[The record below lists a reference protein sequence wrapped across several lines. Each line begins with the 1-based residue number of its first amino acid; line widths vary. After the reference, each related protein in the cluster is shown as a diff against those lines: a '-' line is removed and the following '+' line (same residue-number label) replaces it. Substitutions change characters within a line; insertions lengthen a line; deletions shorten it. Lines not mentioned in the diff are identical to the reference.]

1 MKRLPY
7 LMYKMGKRKFAYR
20 FIFLIPGLVS
30 LWSWWRGHPLIWGI
44 DSTFPISL
52 SDVGQYFHFGSNGYS
67 PVDARKF
74 PFLMPW
80 GLLLQAWHLLGIPW
94 SAGIAQKIY
103 IFSLITASGISMS
116 ALSRRLFPNLGEFSS
131 TIAGLFF
138 QVNLFCITTIWTSQS
153 YLMQQYSFL
162 PLLLYLVV
170 ITFENPSTKRLLWL
184 SAAWTVLMSVA
195 YITTPLVLLDWITVL
210 FFGAMLYRTKRQ
222 KLKSVLKSLLILQ
235 SSWLVFNLFWIV
247 PLLMNYSAT
256 FAQGISSLGGASSSA
271 IFSLNSVDFF
281 SAIRLEGYWGL
292 NYLIGSSSTYPWAHW
307 ESGFVNVA
315 AFLPIIFA
323 TIGMLDKG
331 FNDSIVIDEEKEK
344 TSFLAVMLIFF
355 IFLDTG
361 AREPLG
367 ALKIHAFMTLHLFD
381 SFRSVFQRFTE
392 YLIIPLAL
400 LLGLGIDVCM
410 KAKSSVNAVKTIA
423 KVFAIVTSLIFIV
436 LVPMPFWSGSLFD
449 QSGMLGSN
457 RITIPSNYT
466 KIAAVIA
473 SSKDEANTIVYP
485 LGNSPTT
492 YLNWNNGND
501 GYQGNQPLSL
511 MTNKPMIDSASKGS
525 YLSKALISSSNNPGR
540 FCEFLNNF
548 NIQYVVDEKDVNS
561 RIINSVGGFF
571 SLSLNNQNDKNC
583 LTIVRKYSNIVLY
596 RNDSWRPNLL
606 YFKQNLSSSKI
617 YAAHYSQ
624 GAFDSI
630 YVSEIPNNAKYLVF
644 NKPFSKN
651 WTANGSL
658 PTEGLG
664 TTVYKLSSNAR
675 KVTLTC
681 KTAIYSGVLLIFSIV
696 MFLLLALNA
705 FLKLNLINFWKERND
720 R

>member
-1 MKRLPY
+1 
-7 LMYKMGKRKFAYR
+7 
-20 FIFLIPGLVS
+20 
-30 LWSWWRGHPLIWGI
+30 
-44 DSTFPISL
+44 
-52 SDVGQYFHFGSNGYS
+52 
-67 PVDARKF
+67 
-74 PFLMPW
+74 
-80 GLLLQAWHLLGIPW
+80 
-94 SAGIAQKIY
+94 
-103 IFSLITASGISMS
+103 
-116 ALSRRLFPNLGEFSS
+116 
-131 TIAGLFF
+131 
-138 QVNLFCITTIWTSQS
+138 
-153 YLMQQYSFL
+153 
-162 PLLLYLVV
+162 
-170 ITFENPSTKRLLWL
+170 
-184 SAAWTVLMSVA
+184 
-195 YITTPLVLLDWITVL
+195 
-210 FFGAMLYRTKRQ
+210 
-222 KLKSVLKSLLILQ
+222 
-235 SSWLVFNLFWIV
+235 
-247 PLLMNYSAT
+247 
-256 FAQGISSLGGASSSA
+256 
-271 IFSLNSVDFF
+271 
-281 SAIRLEGYWGL
+281 
-292 NYLIGSSSTYPWAHW
+292 
-307 ESGFVNVA
+307 
-315 AFLPIIFA
+315 
-323 TIGMLDKG
+323 
-331 FNDSIVIDEEKEK
+331 
-344 TSFLAVMLIFF
+344 
-355 IFLDTG
+355 
-361 AREPLG
+361 
-367 ALKIHAFMTLHLFD
+367 
-381 SFRSVFQRFTE
+381 
-392 YLIIPLAL
+392 
-400 LLGLGIDVCM
+400 
-410 KAKSSVNAVKTIA
+410 
-423 KVFAIVTSLIFIV
+423 
-436 LVPMPFWSGSLFD
+436 
-449 QSGMLGSN
+449 
-457 RITIPSNYT
+457 
-466 KIAAVIA
+466 
-473 SSKDEANTIVYP
+473 
-485 LGNSPTT
+485 
-492 YLNWNNGND
+492 
-501 GYQGNQPLSL
+501 